1 MSKFLSLEGKRALV
15 TSGTRGAGAATVR
28 LFRELGAE
36 VLTSARTRPDTL
48 EDGVQFVAA
57 DLTTT
62 EGCDDLVAAV
72 RDRLGGVDII
82 VHMLGGS
89 SAPGGGYVALTD
101 AEWHNELY
109 LNLFP
114 AVRLDRQL
122 VPDMVERGSGVVIH
136 VSSIQRELPLPE
148 STTAYAAAKA
158 ALSTYSKALSK
169 EVSPRGVRVLRVS
182 PGWIETE
189 ASVRLA
195 DRLAK
200 QAGTDYEGGKKMI
213 MDALGGI
220 PIGRPT
226 KPEEVANL
234 IAFVAS
240 DRAATI
246 TGTEYVIDGGTI
258 PTT

>member
-1 MSKFLSLEGKRALV
+1 MSGFVSLEGKRALV
-15 TSGTRGAGAATVR
+15 TGGTQGAGQAVVAQ
-28 LFRELGAE
+28 LKELGAR
-36 VLTSARTRPDTL
+36 VLTSARTRPDQTVA
-48 EDGVQFVAA
+48 DAFVAA
-57 DLTTT
+57 DLTTAD
-62 EGCDDLVAAV
+62 GCETVAQAV
-72 RDRLGGVDII
+72 KDELGGVDIV

-89 SAPGGGYVALTD
+89 SAPAGGYAALSEE
-101 AEWHNELY
+101 EWRKELD

-114 AVRLDRQL
+114 AVRLDRL
-122 VPDMVERGSGVVIH
+122 LLPAMVVQGRGVVIH
-136 VSSIQRELPLPE
+136 VTSIQRILPLPE
-148 STTAYAAAKA
+148 ATTAYAAAKA
-158 ALSTYSKALSK
+158 ALSAYSKSLSK
-169 EVSPRGVRVLRVS
+169 EVSPHGVRVVRVS

-189 ASVRLA
+189 GSVQLARRLA
-195 DRLAK
+195 EER
-200 QAGTDYEGGKKMI
+200 GTDYEGGKKMI